1 MKNSSCERNMTSEE
15 CERTRKWRKGVG
27 YAEHKWRKLLN
38 SKCRGQ
44 PEEEV
49 YCKHFCYRK
58 GKLEEGHEPAKQ
70 TEKLRLTGPKNYA
83 EQRVRKIKK
92 LFRGGGVRE
101 KRKSGPKTETISW
114 DT

>member
-1 MKNSSCERNMTSEE
+1 MSAPENG
-15 CERTRKWRKGVG
+15 WKGVG

-49 YCKHFCYRK
+49 YCKHVCYRI

-70 TEKLRLTGPKNYA
+70 TEQLRLTGPKNYA

-92 LFRGGGVRE
+92 LFREGCVRE
-101 KRKSGPKTETISW
+101 RRGRAGQRPRPFRGKK
-114 DT
+114 